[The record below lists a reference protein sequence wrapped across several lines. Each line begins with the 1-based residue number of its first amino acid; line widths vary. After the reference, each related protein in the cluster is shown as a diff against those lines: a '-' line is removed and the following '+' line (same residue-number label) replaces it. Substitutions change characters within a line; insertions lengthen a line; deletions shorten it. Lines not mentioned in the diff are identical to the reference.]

1 MIGVRSLPLAPLVSS
16 LLCCLV
22 SIHAQAQTPSQ
33 SVPSSVEEQYREGLY
48 QRETGRPY
56 SAIDT
61 LESVLAANPTL
72 NRARLEVAV
81 AYYRTLNFAKAK
93 AQAQAVLD
101 DPNTPDAVRLSVL
114 SFIKQVELD
123 ESTSFGRPHKLD
135 LSLSL
140 GIVHDSNVNAGPDN
154 AVLPGGLVLEPG
166 ATYKSDG
173 GYVLQAGLSHSWLS
187 PTPVRSGESTGRFGW
202 NSQLGVYYKGYGRY
216 SEYNLGVLTAA
227 TGPALIMGKGWRGN
241 ISFQADRL
249 TLGDEKLALYTSVS
263 PSATWRLGTSGEFTA
278 DAQLAYRNFARPDD
292 QGRDSHYSSLGFSY
306 GGLFN
311 SNRLTLQAGVRTF
324 DEDAQ
329 EARFSNKGYEIFFGG
344 RQNVWQG
351 GDLFAR
357 AALRHSAY
365 DDVEPFYGI
374 ARREDEKRLELGASQ
389 QFNTGWLDKWQGAAT
404 FTIIQNKANLALY
417 EYDRNILQITL
428 GRSY

>member
-1 MIGVRSLPLAPLVSS
+1 MMDVRSLPLAALVST
-16 LLCCLV
+16 LCSLV
-22 SIHAQAQTPSQ
+22 SLQAHAQTQA
-33 SVPSSVEEQYREGLY
+33 VPASVEAQYREGLY

-81 AYYRTLNFAKAK
+81 AYYRTLNFAKAR

-101 DPNTPDAVRLSVL
+101 DPTTPDAVRLSVL

-123 ESTSFGRPHKLD
+123 EAAAFGKPHKLD
-135 LSLSL
+135 MNLSL
-140 GIVHDSNVNAGPDN
+140 GVVHDSNVNAGPDN
-154 AVLPGGLVLEPG
+154 AVLPGGLILEPG
-166 ATYKSDG
+166 ATDKSDG
-173 GYVLQAGLSHSWLS
+173 GYVLQAGMSHSWLS
-187 PTPVRSGESTGRFGW
+187 PTPVRSGENTGRFGW
-202 NSQLGVYYKGYGRY
+202 NSSLGVYYKGYGQY
-216 SEYNLGVLTAA
+216 NEYNLGVLTAA
-227 TGPALIMGKGWRGN
+227 TGPALIMGKNWRGN

-263 PSATWRLGTSGEFTA
+263 PSSTWRLASGHEFTA
-278 DAQLAYRNFARPDD
+278 DGQLAYRNFARPED

-311 SNRLTLQAGVRTF
+311 NNRLTLQAGVRTF

-329 EARFSNKGYEIFFGG
+329 EARYSNNGYEVFFGG
-344 RQNVWQG
+344 RQNVWTG

-357 AALRHSAY
+357 ASWRHSGY